1 MGILRKIIDAC
12 NASTDAFLLR
22 DDMDR
27 HCEHQPVG
35 VCDRHEC
42 QLQDAA
48 DRSW

>member
-1 MGILRKIIDAC
+1 MGILMKIRLAMDA
-12 NASTDAFLLR
+12 ALLR
-22 DDMDR
+22 DAMDN